1 MEEIYQPQHIEKEAQ
16 QAWSDAQVFKAV
28 EDPTREKYYCLS
40 MFPYPSGR
48 LHMGHVR
55 NYTIGDVISRYQRM
69 QGKNVLQPM
78 GWDAFGLPAENAA
91 MQNNVAPAAWTYAN
105 ADYMRKQIKA
115 LGLAIDWDRELAT
128 CRPDYYCWEQWL
140 FTRLFNKGLIYK
152 KTAPVNWDPVDNTVL
167 ANEQVI
173 DGRGW
178 RSGALVEKRDIP
190 MYFMRI
196 TTYAEELLSELDNLP
211 GWPEQVKTMQRNWIG
226 KSYGCEVHFPIVP
239 PSPLDVSELSHIGE
253 GEVLKVYTTR
263 PDTLMGATYV
273 AVAAEH
279 PLALAAAEDNTEIAA
294 FIEECKQGG
303 TAEADLATMEK
314 KGMSIGRYVIH
325 PLNGEKLPVWVA
337 NYVLW
342 GYGEGAVM
350 AVPAHDERDFE
361 FARKYNLPIKQ
372 VIEHKDVLELTE
384 ALTEGL
390 ANFDDPHQIKI
401 PLTSN
406 RSNVEAALQD
416 IEFSITYWQEWY
428 GDKTI
433 GICINS
439 GKYDG
444 MDFQQAFDAIAAEL
458 KAKGLGQKRTQ
469 FRLRDW
475 GISRQ
480 RYWGCPVPIIHCP
493 ICGDVPV
500 PEDQLP
506 VVLPEHV
513 TLDIGSPLKKMPQ
526 WYQTTC
532 PQCGAAAERE
542 TDTFDTFVESSWYY
556 ARYAC
561 PDASTSMLDER
572 ANYWLPVDQY
582 IGGIEHAILHLLY
595 ARFFHKLMRDE
606 GLAPGNEP
614 FKNLLTQG
622 MVVAP
627 TFYRESTDGKKHYY
641 NPAEIDLHTDERGR
655 PVSAALKTDAQPV
668 VIGAIEKMAK
678 SKNNGVD
685 PQSLIDQYGA
695 DTARLFMMFAAP
707 PEQSLEWSDTGV
719 EGAYRFLK
727 RLWTRL
733 AANVNG
739 AFSVF
744 SDRRILRVDDW
755 ATFPLE
761 DKHREARRTIHL
773 TLKQANFDFAKHQFN
788 TVVSAAMKILN
799 VLADDKGFWN
809 GDFLQGQPERLA
821 AFQKS
826 AAVVAFDGYSIVT
839 RLLYP
844 IAPHI
849 CHALWAQLQPE
860 VDILEAG
867 WPNEDEAALVQ
878 ESLELVVQV
887 NGKLRGK
894 ITVPVTASKEAI
906 EATALLDEAVQR
918 FVEGKTP
925 KKVIVVPGK
934 LVNIVI

>member
-1 MEEIYQPQHIEKEAQ
+1 MEEIYQPQQIENQAQ

-105 ADYMRKQIKA
+105 ADYMRKQLKA

-196 TTYAEELLSELDNLP
+196 TAYAEELLSELDNLP

-226 KSYGCEVHFPIVP
+226 KSFGCEVHFPIVP
-239 PSPLDVSELSHIGE
+239 PSPLDVSELSQFGE

-279 PLALAAAEDNTEIAA
+279 PLALAAAEDNADIAA

-314 KGMSIGRYVIH
+314 KGMPIGRHVIH

-350 AVPAHDERDFE
+350 AVPAHDERDFA
-361 FARKYNLPIKQ
+361 FANKYGLPIIQ
-372 VIEHKDVLELTE
+372 VINRKIVGIGLDAAE
-384 ALTEGL
+384 ALEYGGGSGSGAGYGDGSGSGEL
-390 ANFDDPHQIKI
+390 DMPFDQ
-401 PLTSN
+401 
-406 RSNVEAALQD
+406 Q
-416 IEFSITYWQEWY
+416 YWQDWYALKDEWM
-428 GDKTI
+428 I
-433 GICINS
+433 LVNS
-439 GKYDG
+439 GKYNG
-444 MDFQQAFDAIAAEL
+444 MGVQQAFDAIAADLE
-458 KAKGLGQKRTQ
+458 AKGLGQKRTQ

-475 GISRQ
+475 AISRQ

-572 ANYWLPVDQY
+572 ANYWLPVNQY

-641 NPAEIDLHTDERGR
+641 NPAEVDLHTDERGR
-655 PVSAALKTDAQPV
+655 PVSAALKSDAQPV

-733 AANVNG
+733 ASNVNG

-744 SDRRILRVDDW
+744 PDRVILRVDDW
-755 ATFPLE
+755 AAFPLE
-761 DKHREARRTIHL
+761 DKHREARRIIHL

-809 GDFLQGQPERLA
+809 GDSLQGQPDRLA

-860 VDILEAG
+860 IDILEAG
-867 WPNEDEAALVQ
+867 WPIEDEAALVQ

-894 ITVPVTASKEAI
+894 ITVPVTASKEVI
-906 EATALLDEAVQR
+906 EATALLDETVQR
-918 FVEGKTP
+918 FVEGKKP
-925 KKVIVVPGK
+925 KKIIVVPGK

>member
-1 MEEIYQPQHIEKEAQ
+1 MEDIYQPRDIEQSAQ
-16 QAWSDAQVFKAV
+16 QAWQDSQVFKAV
-28 EDPTREKYYCLS
+28 EDSSREKFYCLS

-55 NYTIGDVISRYQRM
+55 NYTIGDVISRFQRM

-105 ADYMRKQIKA
+105 ADYMRQQLKS
-115 LGLAIDWDRELAT
+115 LGFAIDWDREIAT
-128 CRPDYYCWEQWL
+128 CRPDYYRWEQWL
-140 FTRLFNKGLIYK
+140 FTRLFKKGLIYK

-196 TTYAEELLSELDNLP
+196 TAYADELLSELDNLP

-226 KSYGCEVHFPIVP
+226 KSFGCEVHFPYEDG
-239 PSPLDVSELSHIGE
+239 SD
-253 GEVLKVYTTR
+253 VLKVYTTR

-279 PLALAAAEDNTEIAA
+279 PLALAAAEEDLELAD
-294 FIEECKQGG
+294 FIEECRQGG

-314 KGMSIGRYVIH
+314 KGHATGRFVIH

-350 AVPAHDERDFE
+350 AVPAHDERDFA
-361 FARKYNLPIKQ
+361 FANKYGLSLKPVIVPDDWRDCPVDFDRMSGHSAELKPLSGEINRYQWPILVNGKTN
-372 VIEHKDVLELTE
+372 ES
-384 ALTEGL
+384 L
-390 ANFDDPHQIKI
+390 AWSH
-401 PLTSN
+401 
-406 RSNVEAALQD
+406 
-416 IEFSITYWQEWY
+416 WQEQLAEH
-428 GDKTI
+428 GT
-433 GICINS
+433 CVNS
-439 GKYDG
+439 GPYDG
-444 MDFQQAFDAIAAEL
+444 LNFQQAFDAIAADL
-458 KAKGLGQKRTQ
+458 QAKNLGQKRTQ

-493 ICGDVPV
+493 TCGDVPV

-506 VVLPEHV
+506 VVLPENV
-513 TLDIGSPLKKMPQ
+513 TIDVGSPIKKMPEF
-526 WYQTTC
+526 YETTC
-532 PQCGAAAERE
+532 PQCGGAAERE

-561 PDASTSMLDER
+561 PDSDKAMLDER
-572 ANYWLPVDQY
+572 ANYWLGVDQY

-606 GLAPGNEP
+606 GLVSGNEP
-614 FKNLLTQG
+614 FINLLTQG

-627 TFYRESTDGKKHYY
+627 TFYRESADGKKTYF
-641 NPAEIDLHTDERGR
+641 NPAEVDLHTDERGR
-655 PVSAALKTDAQPV
+655 PVSAALKTDGQPV
-668 VIGAIEKMAK
+668 IIGGIEKMAK

-707 PEQSLEWSDTGV
+707 PEQSLEWSDSGV

-727 RLWTRL
+727 RLWGR
-733 AANVNG
+733 A
-739 AFSVF
+739 AFSIKENFPKLGQAELQVA
-744 SDRRILRVDDW
+744 DW
-755 ATFPLE
+755 STVALE
-761 DKHREARRTIHL
+761 PQHRDARRAIHL
-773 TLKQANFDFAKHQFN
+773 TLKQANFDFGKHQFN

-809 GDFLQGQPERLA
+809 ADALQDQPERLA

-826 AAVVAFDGYSIVT
+826 ASLVAYEGYSILI

-849 CHALWAQLQPE
+849 CHALWGELVPGG
-860 VDILEAG
+860 DILEAG
-867 WPNEDEAALVQ
+867 WPKEDETALAQDSVDY
-878 ESLELVVQV
+878 VVQV

-894 ITVPVTASKEAI
+894 ITVPVSADKTAI
-906 EATALLDEAVQR
+906 EAVALQDEAVQR
-918 FVEGKTP
+918 FIEDKP
-925 KKVIVVPGK
+925 IKKVIVVPGK
-934 LVNIVI
+934 LINIVV

>member
-1 MEEIYQPQHIEKEAQ
+1 
-16 QAWSDAQVFKAV
+16 
-28 EDPTREKYYCLS
+28 
-40 MFPYPSGR
+40 
-48 LHMGHVR
+48 
-55 NYTIGDVISRYQRM
+55 
-69 QGKNVLQPM
+69 
-78 GWDAFGLPAENAA
+78 
-91 MQNNVAPAAWTYAN
+91 
-105 ADYMRKQIKA
+105 
-115 LGLAIDWDRELAT
+115 
-128 CRPDYYCWEQWL
+128 
-140 FTRLFNKGLIYK
+140 
-152 KTAPVNWDPVDNTVL
+152 
-167 ANEQVI
+167 
-173 DGRGW
+173 
-178 RSGALVEKRDIP
+178 
-190 MYFMRI
+190 
-196 TTYAEELLSELDNLP
+196 
-211 GWPEQVKTMQRNWIG
+211 
-226 KSYGCEVHFPIVP
+226 
-239 PSPLDVSELSHIGE
+239 
-253 GEVLKVYTTR
+253 
-263 PDTLMGATYV
+263 
-273 AVAAEH
+273 
-279 PLALAAAEDNTEIAA
+279 
-294 FIEECKQGG
+294 
-303 TAEADLATMEK
+303 
-314 KGMSIGRYVIH
+314 
-325 PLNGEKLPVWVA
+325 
-337 NYVLW
+337 
-342 GYGEGAVM
+342 M

-361 FARKYNLPIKQ
+361 FANKYGLPIIQ
-372 VIEHKDVLELTE
+372 VINRKIVGI
-384 ALTEGL
+384 GL
-390 ANFDDPHQIKI
+390 DAAETLGYGGGSGSGASYGDGSGSGERDMPFDQK
-401 PLTSN
+401 
-406 RSNVEAALQD
+406 
-416 IEFSITYWQEWY
+416 YWQDWYALKDEWM
-428 GDKTI
+428 I
-433 GICINS
+433 LVNS

-444 MDFQQAFDAIAAEL
+444 LGVQQAFDAIAADLE
-458 KAKGLGQKRTQ
+458 AKGLGQKRTQ

-809 GDFLQGQPERLA
+809 GDLLQGQPERLA

-925 KKVIVVPGK
+925 KKVIVIPGK